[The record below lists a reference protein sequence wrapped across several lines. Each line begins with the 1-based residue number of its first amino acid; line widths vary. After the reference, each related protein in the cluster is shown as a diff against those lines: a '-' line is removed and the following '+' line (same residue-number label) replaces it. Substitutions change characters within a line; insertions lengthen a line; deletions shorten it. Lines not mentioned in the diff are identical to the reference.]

1 MGDLGV
7 SPWLAPALASGLVA
21 ALVSTVLSHRMRLI
35 PPLVLLLTAV
45 GISIALGESLATHR
59 PSPLLVQGGLGTL
72 KLSRLAV
79 GVLVGGW
86 GALVLELGVAHR
98 PRISGSTIAGG
109 ILTGVA
115 SCWALL
121 VTGVVPLAL
130 LVAFMCAF
138 LWARWQ
144 RVAGPLLPI
153 RSLGRQSAVLL
164 CALLAGAAVLPS
176 QRIGA
181 APAAL
186 AGMLLVGGLG
196 GVAGL
201 LPLSSWVGAVSKVS
215 PAEAATWRIWLVPVA
230 IVALARV
237 LVAGPTPLTQ
247 VMQLLLVALGL
258 ATAIFWGCAGVRADP
273 STRYW
278 RVLQADVGF
287 MCVGIG
293 SGDVQGLA
301 AALLLIVVHW
311 LAGAALSEPRGARS
325 HLVAWL
331 GVSGVPPFGGFTGRL
346 LAVVGATFM
355 GPVVVALL
363 LLAFGLQLASCGAG
377 VREAVLRA
385 AVRGPRLIELVGLVA
400 ALGALV
406 LGVVAVPFLQVAF
419 GVHL

>member
-1 MGDLGV
+1 MSL
-7 SPWLAPALASGLVA
+7 WLTLALAGGLVMAAASA
-21 ALVSTVLSHRMRLI
+21 ALARRARLV
-35 PPLVLLLTAV
+35 PPLLLLLTAA
-45 GISIALGESLATHR
+45 GISVALVESLASRR
-59 PSPLLVQGGLGTL
+59 PSHLLVEGGLGTTTL
-72 KLSRLAV
+72 ARLPL

-86 GALVLELGVAHR
+86 AALVLELGVAHR
-98 PRISGSTIAGG
+98 PRLSGGSIAAA
-109 ILTGVA
+109 IVTGVGA
-115 SCWALL
+115 CLALL

-130 LVAFMCAF
+130 LLAFMSAF
-138 LWARWQ
+138 LWVRWQ
-144 RVAGPLLPI
+144 RITGPVLSV
-153 RSLGRQSAVLL
+153 RSLGRQAALVL

-186 AGMLLVGGLG
+186 AGMLLVGGMG

-201 LPLSSWVGAVSKVS
+201 LPLSSWVGAASRVAPS
-215 PAEAATWRIWLVPVA
+215 EAAAWRIWLVPVA

-237 LVAGPTPLTQ
+237 MVAGPTALSQ

-258 ATAIFWGCAGVRADP
+258 ATAIFWGSAGFRADP

-301 AALLLIVVHW
+301 AALILIVVHW
-311 LAGAALSEPRGARS
+311 LAAAALSEPRGARS
-325 HLVAWL
+325 HLLAWVGL
-331 GVSGVPPFGGFTGRL
+331 SGVPPFGGFTGRV
-346 LAVVGATFM
+346 LAMVAVAFL

-377 VREAVLRA
+377 VREAVLRV
-385 AVRGPRLIELVGLVA
+385 AVRGPRLSELVGLLA
-400 ALGALV
+400 ALGALG
-406 LGVVAVPFLQVAF
+406 LGLVAGPFLQAAF
-419 GVHL
+419 GIHL

>member
-1 MGDLGV
+1 L
-7 SPWLAPALASGLVA
+7 SPWLVPALLGGLAMALSSA
-21 ALVSTVLSHRMRLI
+21 ALSRRAKLV
-35 PPLVLLLTAV
+35 PPLLLLVTAA
-45 GISIALGESLATHR
+45 GISVALVESLATNR
-59 PSPLLVQGGLGTL
+59 PSARLVEGGLGTL
-72 KLSRLAV
+72 SLARLPL

-98 PRISGSTIAGG
+98 PRLSGSTIASGLV
-109 ILTGVA
+109 IGVA
-115 SCWALL
+115 SSWALL

-130 LVAFMCAF
+130 LLAFMCAF
-138 LWARWQ
+138 VWGRWQ
-144 RVAGPLLPI
+144 RIAGPLLPI
-153 RSLGRQSAVLL
+153 RSLGRQAALLL

-201 LPLSSWVGAVSKVS
+201 LPLSSWVGAVSKVT
-215 PAEAATWRIWLVPVA
+215 PAEAATWRIWFIPVG
-230 IVALARV
+230 IVALTRL
-237 LVAGPTPLTQ
+237 LVTGPSPLTQ

-258 ATAIFWGCAGVRADP
+258 ATAIFWGCAGYRADP
-273 STRYW
+273 TTRYW

-325 HLVAWL
+325 HLLAWVGL
-331 GVSGVPPFGGFTGRL
+331 SGVPPFGGFTGRL
-346 LAVVGATFM
+346 LAVVGVTFM

-363 LLAFGLQLASCGAG
+363 LVAFGLQVAACGAG

-385 AVRGPRLIELVGLVA
+385 TVRGPRLSELVGLVA

-406 LGVVAVPFLQVAF
+406 LGLVAGPFLQVAF
-419 GVHL
+419 GVHV